1 MRATAD
7 ALVAAATAA
16 GRNPRYVQARLRVP
30 LDDFISHCPDGTA
43 LTAPDIAK
51 YQTLLRSRLAP
62 QTAESYWKV
71 ICRMLKQAARE
82 GKIPQVLADALRPM
96 KVPMRTH
103 PTITDDEFE
112 ALLALHLWPTTRL
125 SLLLAYDAGLR
136 VSEVRGL
143 RASDVDIE
151 RLTLRIEGKGAKTR
165 LIPIL
170 TDRLLAELKKALS
183 SGRERLALQTRAHTE
198 SRQTFQ
204 LRRICRRAGIRELPI
219 HSLRHGFAHRAVT
232 VGGANMR
239 AIQLV
244 LGHSSLAITERYLQ
258 EIGANVED
266 IAASFSGPFL
276 LKERQVNHV
285 EVARQ

>member
-7 ALVAAATAA
+7 ALVAAATTA
-16 GRNPRYVQARLRVP
+16 GRNPRYVQARLRIP
-30 LDDFISHCPDGTA
+30 LDDFLSHYPEGSA
-43 LTAPDIAK
+43 LTAQDITK
-51 YQTLLRSRLAP
+51 YQSLLRSRLAP

-71 ICRMLKQAARE
+71 ICRMLKLAARE
-82 GKIPQVLADALRPM
+82 GQVPQVLADALRPM
-96 KVPMRTH
+96 KVPMRTL

-112 ALLALHLWPTTRL
+112 ALLALPMFGTTRL
-125 SLLLAYDAGLR
+125 SLLLAYDDGLR

-143 RASDVDIE
+143 RTSDVDIE

-170 TDRLLAELKKALS
+170 SDRLLAELKKALT
-183 SGRERLALQTRAHTE
+183 SGRERLALWNRAHHE

-204 LRRICRRAGIRELPI
+204 LRRLCRRAGIRELPF
-219 HSLRHGFAHRAVT
+219 HSLRHGFAHRAAT
-232 VGGANMR
+232 VGGANIR

-244 LGHSSLAITERYLQ
+244 LGHANIAVTERYLQ
-258 EIGANVED
+258 ELGTNVEN

-276 LKERQVNHV
+276 LKERQVNYA
-285 EVARQ
+285 EAAR